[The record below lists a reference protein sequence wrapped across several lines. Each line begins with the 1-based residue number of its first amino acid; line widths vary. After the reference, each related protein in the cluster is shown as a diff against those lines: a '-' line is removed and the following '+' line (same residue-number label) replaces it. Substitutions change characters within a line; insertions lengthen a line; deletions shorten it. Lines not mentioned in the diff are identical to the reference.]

1 MQEWKDGKELQPEK
15 MYTITLKY
23 FIAFGKDGFL
33 CFKDPSVLWI
43 ADLYGSR
50 SIQNIVFGAL
60 EQLGP
65 GYIPDPKRK

>member
-1 MQEWKDGKELQPEK
+1 
-15 MYTITLKY
+15 MYTISLKY

-33 CFKDPSVLWI
+33 CFKDPAVQWVS
-43 ADLYGSR
+43 DLYGIR

-65 GYIPDPKRK
+65 EYIPDQKR